1 RVPGGVAGMLDGAG
15 ATGDSCGEAAAARRG
30 LRDVAGAGA
39 GSAERAA
46 ERPGDQ
52 AVRHA
57 ADDESRERVASGRV
71 RQQHLDLGDVGTRE
85 IVDSLCAIEN
95 PDGGLVAGKELS
107 ADGWLA
113 FERDDDFGAL
123 REAAEPRPRGVG
135 FALLGRERNR

>member
-71 RQQHLDLGDVGTRE
+71 WQQHLDLGDVGTRE
-85 IVDSLCAIEN
+85 IVDSLCSVETA
-95 PDGGLVAGKELS
+95 GAVLVAVREVS
-107 ADGWLA
+107 ADECL
-113 FERDDDFGAL
+113 
-123 REAAEPRPRGVG
+123 
-135 FALLGRERNR
+135 